1 MQRADRDVTDP
12 YVTSGQPYQGLTLF
26 WATKDPIDLHRQAH
40 GISLQTRR
48 VPLIEHSQKT
58 IGVLREQSAV
68 RAVTRTG
75 GIL

>member
-1 MQRADRDVTDP
+1 MIDAVVPAGYTRAG
-12 YVTSGQPYQGLTLF
+12 GQEEP
-26 WATKDPIDLHRQAH
+26 
-40 GISLQTRR
+40 SR